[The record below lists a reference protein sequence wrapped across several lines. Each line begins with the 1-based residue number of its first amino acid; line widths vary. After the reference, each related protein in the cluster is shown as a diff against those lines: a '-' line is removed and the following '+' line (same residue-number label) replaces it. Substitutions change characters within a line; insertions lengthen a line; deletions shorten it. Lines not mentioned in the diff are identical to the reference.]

1 MLFISLKKRI
11 PNAGKKIAQSIFND
25 SRADKF
31 KIVLVFDED
40 VDVKNISYAVW
51 KFFNN
56 VDPKRDFH
64 FIKEKLGIDATRKW
78 KEEGYHREWPDEIKM
93 TDDVKK
99 RINDIWGKLGIPDS

>member
-1 MLFISLKKRI
+1 VI
-11 PNAGKKIAQSIFND
+11 
-25 SRADKF
+25 
-31 KIVLVFDED
+31 FDED

-99 RINDIWGKLGIPDS
+99 RINDIWGKLGISDS